1 MNEKTLINSI
11 YPGLWAGVLQGLT
24 VRQQCVRQATGTAWI
39 GLEQNFIDIAV
50 NEWRK
55 HLLASVRIVGQHFK
69 QFYYRQLKYGQ
80 LDKVSAKVSKNV
92 NKICFYA
99 LC

>member
-55 HLLASVRIVGQHFK
+55 RLLYCVRIAGQHNK
-69 QFYYRQLKYGQ
+69 QFYYRQLKSGQ
-80 LDKVSAKVSKNV
+80 LDELSAEVSEM
-92 NKICFYA
+92 
-99 LC
+99 